1 MRAKRGFDVVAAA
14 VALAVLWPLM
24 GMVAVAVRFAMP
36 GGPVLFRQTRIGR
49 DGEPFTILKFRTMRC
64 ENSGNG
70 EYRGDSGNGEH
81 CDGSRAEVRGES
93 VAVAGDRRVTRLGA
107 WLRRWKLDELPQL
120 WNVLRGDMSLVG
132 PRPDVPGYADRLTG
146 IDREILRLRPGI
158 TGPASLKY
166 RDEERLLAMKSD
178 PVRFNDEV
186 IFPDKVRINLYYL
199 RHYSFA
205 MDLKMILC
213 TLTGRRMMYGGER
226 I

>member
-1 MRAKRGFDVVAAA
+1 MDLKRGFDVGAAA

-24 GMVAVAVRFAMP
+24 GMVAVAVRVAMP
-36 GGPVLFRQTRIGR
+36 AGPVLFRQTRIGQY
-49 DGEPFTILKFRTMRC
+49 GVPFTILKFRTMRC
-64 ENSGNG
+64 EN
-70 EYRGDSGNGEH
+70 SGNGEH

-93 VAVAGDRRVTRLGA
+93 VAVAGDRRVTRLGR

-146 IDREILRLRPGI
+146 DDREILRLRPGI

-166 RDEERLLAMKSD
+166 RDEERLLAMQAD